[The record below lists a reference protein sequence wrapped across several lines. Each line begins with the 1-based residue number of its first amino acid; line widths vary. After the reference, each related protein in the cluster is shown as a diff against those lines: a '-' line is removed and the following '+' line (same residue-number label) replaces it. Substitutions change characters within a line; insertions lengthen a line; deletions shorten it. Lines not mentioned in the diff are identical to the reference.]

1 MTLSHA
7 IAPALATL
15 AALAAL
21 WFWAA
26 HAGRA
31 DSAQASI
38 VKTASTAAL
47 ALAGLALGA
56 PGGIVAGLALGAV
69 GDFALS
75 RPGTR
80 WFLAGMAAFAA
91 GHLAYALAFLTAFG
105 PVSAPGP
112 LGWGLLAAIL
122 SLVASTEVWLAPH
135 TGTLRW
141 PVRGYALVIGTMAA
155 AAVLLPPG
163 MGWVQTGVA
172 LFLAS
177 DLILALRMFRL
188 KGEAPRL
195 RASLTLWPAY
205 WLGQALI
212 VWGV

>member
-1 MTLSHA
+1 M
-7 IAPALATL
+7 IPALWAL
-15 AALAAL
+15 AALAAV
-21 WFWAA
+21 WFWLA

-31 DSAQASI
+31 VSATASI

-47 ALAGLALGA
+47 ALAGWAMGA

-91 GHLAYALAFLTAFG
+91 GHLAYVLAFLTAFG
-105 PVSAPGP
+105 PVTAPGP
-112 LGWGLLAAIL
+112 LGWAVLVGIAA
-122 SLVASTEVWLAPH
+122 LVLSTEVWLAPH
-135 TGTLRW
+135 TGALRW
-141 PVRGYALVIGTMAA
+141 PVRGYAGVIGMMAA

-163 MGWVQTGVA
+163 MGWVQAGVA

-188 KGEAPRL
+188 KAEAPRL
-195 RASLTLWPAY
+195 RASLMLWPAY
-205 WLGQALI
+205 WGGQALI